1 MVILDL
7 NSPKFLLVLTKVDF
21 AQMRNLVIQINELG
35 MNRVASFADDRYLLS
50 KFLCFELI
58 AGHKITK
65 ACCKIRSDLR
75 IKCRKGRTLFG

>member
-1 MVILDL
+1 MS
-7 NSPKFLLVLTKVDF
+7 NSAKHACNIIFQYMSYTS
-21 AQMRNLVIQINELG
+21 NNELG

-65 ACCKIRSDLR
+65 ACGKIRSGLR
-75 IKCRKGRTLFG
+75 IKCRKGRTFFGNK